1 MKLSSI
7 LLLLATVIGISCGQ
21 ILFKHGALGLA
32 KDAKLW
38 AIFFSMPVIAGIL
51 IYGASTVMWI
61 YLLREVAL
69 SKAYPV
75 FALSFVFVPILSWLF
90 FDETLDK
97 TYFAGMLFIIIGII
111 FSTR

>member
-7 LLLLATVIGISCGQ
+7 FLLSATVIGISCGQ
-21 ILFKHGALGLA
+21 ILFKHGALGLL

-38 AIFFSMPVIAGIL
+38 TIFFSMPIIVGIV

-69 SKAYPV
+69 SKAYPF
-75 FALSFVFVPILSWLF
+75 FALSFVFVPLLSWLF
-90 FDETLDK
+90 FNETLDK
-97 TYFAGMLFIIIGII
+97 TYFAGMLFIIVGVIL
-111 FSTR
+111 STR